1 MDNSNDILELLDIL
15 YGMVNE
21 AWGVPLGNDKCII
34 EREKAI
40 DIINDIKA
48 ALPSSISESKR
59 LVAARDEFIGN
70 AKREA
75 EALRKN
81 AEEQAAR
88 MVEEQEIVRVARE
101 KSTQMVEEAEKKSAE
116 LKRVASQ
123 YVDEI
128 IRRAE
133 STLNE
138 ALTTVRQTQSAFQG
152 TNPIAAAPAASSP
165 RRRTRKAGPDSPVLL
180 SFQGR
185 HSAFSHKLCLKTGLS
200 TKSCAGAKNSTEKV
214 LFLYPKML

>member
-48 ALPSSISESKR
+48 ALPTSISESKR

-81 AEEQAAR
+81 AEEQANR
-88 MVEEQEIVRVARE
+88 LVDEQEIMRVARE
-101 KSTQMVEEAEKKSAE
+101 RSTQMLSEAEKKTSE

-123 YVDEI
+123 YVDQI
-128 IRRAE
+128 MRQAE
-133 STLNE
+133 ESLNT
-138 ALTTVRQTQSAFQG
+138 ALSTVRQTQNAFKL
-152 TNPIAAAPAASSP
+152 NNLDAAPAAEQEEEDIP
-165 RRRTRKAGPDSPVLL
+165 LNDDEGWA
-180 SFQGR
+180 
-185 HSAFSHKLCLKTGLS
+185 
-200 TKSCAGAKNSTEKV
+200 
-214 LFLYPKML
+214 

>member
-1 MDNSNDILELLDIL
+1 MDNSNDIIELLDIL

-88 MVEEQEIVRVARE
+88 MVDEQEIVRVARE
-101 KSTQMVEEAEKKSAE
+101 KSAQMVEEAERKTGE

-133 STLNE
+133 ATLND

-152 TNPIAAAPAASSP
+152 SNPLAAPSTPAAQEAEEP
-165 RRRTRKAGPDSPVLL
+165 EEEDEEGWA
-180 SFQGR
+180 
-185 HSAFSHKLCLKTGLS
+185 
-200 TKSCAGAKNSTEKV
+200 
-214 LFLYPKML
+214 